1 MSKLTDTLKNQI
13 SGQMK
18 NVTISFDADMLDRQ
32 LLKKL
37 GIYLSTKSTKKLI
50 ETSFAMTSSKKL
62 DNQHSIIDQIQ
73 YRPAKRILDIL
84 SQQSQS
90 SNEKKIKRAS
100 VPRWMVLVIGSEIDS
115 INGKA
120 PDTVED
126 AINIVFRLCLSLLE
140 KSLGDNEQTT
150 KKAG

>member
-18 NVTISFDADMLDRQ
+18 NVTISFDADLLDRN
-32 LLKKL
+32 LLNKL
-37 GIYLSTKSTKKLI
+37 GVYLSTNSAKKLI
-50 ETSFAMTSSKKL
+50 ETSFAMTSTKKL
-62 DNQHSIIDQIQ
+62 DNHHSIIDQIK
-73 YRPAKRILDIL
+73 YRPAKQLLDIL
-84 SQQSQS
+84 SQQPQI

-115 INGKA
+115 INGKDPA
-120 PDTVED
+120 TVED
-126 AINIVFRLCLSLLE
+126 AINLVFRLCLSLLE